1 MASSGEKTLVKSY
14 ASTNNIQVGKLTV
27 VLLDLT
33 TEGNFVMSGTA
44 NNGPVAGVAL
54 ESLVPDNQSDYVSG
68 QYVTAS
74 GAAWPSGVI
83 PSSAVGREI
92 EVCVGGIC
100 EVIAASSLSIG
111 ARVVVSA
118 STALTLNG
126 VSTTV
131 QGMVQDVLGLSL
143 SGSSGGSVV
152 YEVGE
157 ALRAATNAGDVIR
170 VRLTLNKRPSV
181 SSSGA

>member
-33 TEGNFVMSGTA
+33 TEGNFIMSQTA
-44 NNGPVAGVAL
+44 NSGPVAGVAL
-54 ESLVPDNQSDYVSG
+54 ESLVPDNQADYVAG
-68 QYVTAS
+68 QYITAS
-74 GAAWPSGVI
+74 GAAWPNGAI
-83 PSSAVGREI
+83 PSSSTNREI

-100 EVIAASSLSIG
+100 EVLAASAISIG
-111 ARVVVSA
+111 ARVVAAAATS
-118 STALTLNG
+118 LTLNG
-126 VSTTV
+126 VATTV
-131 QGMVQDVLGLSL
+131 YGMVQDVLGLTL

-157 ALRAATNAGDVIR
+157 ALRAATNPGDVIR
-170 VRLTLNKRPSV
+170 VRLTLTKRPSV